1 MLLSW
6 SAVSGAYGY
15 NIYRATSLSP
25 DYRKIN
31 RFPVTL
37 TNYRDYGLA
46 SLTDY
51 MYKISAVSADGNE
64 SPLSSPVSVST
75 IYPQIGLFPV
85 HLDDAGYCTSL
96 RTADI

>member
-1 MLLSW
+1 MRTVIILSGYE
-6 SAVSGAYGY
+6 SVSG
-15 NIYRATSLSP
+15 LSE
-25 DYRKIN
+25 IN

-96 RTADI
+96 RTADIDFSGNTGY